1 MGTAA
6 YMAPEQARGAP
17 VDRRADIWSYG
28 VVLYEMMAGKRP
40 FVGATAS
47 DTLAAVLTMEPDW
60 QPIPAALR
68 PLLRRCLE
76 KDPKRR
82 LRDIGDAWILIDDAV
97 DPPQVVPSRKTKLP
111 WGIAAAATAGLA
123 VTVSMLLWPH
133 KTDRPFVRLDVDLGR
148 NAVSTELTVAAI
160 SLDGSRVVFPFKGS
174 DGRRALATRLLDQSK
189 ETLLAGTEGGEEPF
203 FSPDGKWIGFFA
215 NDKLQKVSVQGGTP
229 VTLCKA
235 GVARGAS
242 WGEDDHIIAA
252 LNNRGGLW
260 RVPAAGGTPQLVTNV
275 NPGEISH
282 RWPQVL
288 PGAKAVLFTGNATSL
303 NSYENA
309 TIDVQALDTG
319 ERKTLWRG
327 GYFGRFLPISATRG
341 YLVYVHQGVLFG
353 VPCDLNRLAI
363 DGTPTP
369 LVEDISSD
377 PTSGAGRFDL
387 SRTGDF
393 VYQTGTGTRSWTV
406 EWLDSSGK
414 SQPLMAKPELYY
426 SPRFSPD
433 GQRLAVGVDS
443 GMGSDIFLYDWQQ
456 NRMSRLTFNG
466 ATNADPVWTPDGKHI
481 VFRGIAAGK
490 WNIWWTRSDG
500 VGEAQTL
507 LDIDAMAF
515 VGDIGANSF
524 SPDGR
529 CLIYSAGES
538 STGGDIFTLS
548 LDLTD
553 ADRPKPGKP
562 KPFLHTPYTETR
574 PAISPDG
581 RWVSYASNELGRN
594 EVYVRPFSL
603 VSPAAGG
610 KWQISPAGGW
620 KPIWS
625 RNGRELFY
633 VESGR
638 IMVVEYASQGNSFV
652 AGKPRVWSQ
661 KRILDVGFTN
671 LDLAPD
677 GKRFAIFPQP
687 EKEPDDSHTV
697 TFLLNF
703 VTDVMRRIPAARK

>member
-1 MGTAA
+1 
-6 YMAPEQARGAP
+6 
-17 VDRRADIWSYG
+17 
-28 VVLYEMMAGKRP
+28 
-40 FVGATAS
+40 
-47 DTLAAVLTMEPDW
+47 MEPDW

-82 LRDIGDAWILIDDAV
+82 LRDIGDAWILIGDAV
-97 DPPQVVPSRKTKLP
+97 DPPQVVPSRKTRLP

-148 NAVSTELTVAAI
+148 NAVSTELTVVAI

-229 VTLCKA
+229 VTLCQA

-529 CLIYSAGES
+529 CLIYSAGEN

-638 IMVVEYASQGNSFV
+638 IMVVDYASQGNSFV
-652 AGKPRVWSQ
+652 AGKPRLWSQ